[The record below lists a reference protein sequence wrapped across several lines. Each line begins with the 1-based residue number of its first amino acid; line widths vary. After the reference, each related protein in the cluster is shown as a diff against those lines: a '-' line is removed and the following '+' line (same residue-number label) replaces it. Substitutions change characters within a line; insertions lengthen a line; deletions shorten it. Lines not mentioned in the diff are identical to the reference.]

1 MDAAIF
7 WIVAEEGGAPHVL
20 QAYCQESERCV
31 PVRCWLHLLDVASL
45 NCFHSRM
52 TLFLAL
58 QLKAPAAE
66 PAIEEK
72 KEVEKT
78 AEEKKND

>member
-1 MDAAIF
+1 M
-7 WIVAEEGGAPHVL
+7 H
-20 QAYCQESERCV
+20 
-31 PVRCWLHLLDVASL
+31 CWLHLLDVASRYY
-45 NCFHSRM
+45 FHSRM

-72 KEVEKT
+72 EVEKT

>member
-1 MDAAIF
+1 M
-7 WIVAEEGGAPHVL
+7 H
-20 QAYCQESERCV
+20 
-31 PVRCWLHLLDVASL
+31 CWLHLLDVASL

>member
-1 MDAAIF
+1 
-7 WIVAEEGGAPHVL
+7 
-20 QAYCQESERCV
+20 
-31 PVRCWLHLLDVASL
+31 
-45 NCFHSRM
+45 M

-58 QLKAPAAE
+58 QLKVPAAE

>member
-1 MDAAIF
+1 
-7 WIVAEEGGAPHVL
+7 
-20 QAYCQESERCV
+20 
-31 PVRCWLHLLDVASL
+31 
-45 NCFHSRM
+45 M

-78 AEEKKND
+78 AEEKKNDYGCLFNKRDS